1 METAANVR
9 TYSRSGRDVSAR
21 SVSSIDLSPRRDSHV
36 CSENSPPDLTL
47 HHTRKRRAVVKE
59 DNLCPRSEFRDVGIE
74 ESNKKD
80 NKKKHQGE
88 RKIKAF
94 ECFIVCLHVCVLR
107 ENFKQNL
114 SKKKKK
120 HTRTTNTDLILQF
133 ARFKGWYSVI
143 RLKWPA
149 KKVVDDSHYKKTSR
163 QRS

>member
-1 METAANVR
+1 MVCNFSFDCVRVKTENKLHSFKTGKTRVETAANVR

-74 ESNKKD
+74 ESNKKN

-94 ECFIVCLHVCVLR
+94 ECFIVCVHVCVLR

-114 SKKKKK
+114 SKKIKNI
-120 HTRTTNTDLILQF
+120 HAQQTLT
-133 ARFKGWYSVI
+133 
-143 RLKWPA
+143 
-149 KKVVDDSHYKKTSR
+149 
-163 QRS
+163 

>member
-21 SVSSIDLSPRRDSHV
+21 SVSSIDLSHRRDSHV

-94 ECFIVCLHVCVLR
+94 ECFIVCVHVCVLR

-114 SKKKKK
+114 SKKRKNI
-120 HTRTTNTDLILQF
+120 HAQQTLTWPQ
-133 ARFKGWYSVI
+133 
-143 RLKWPA
+143 RLVFCNPA
-149 KKVVDDSHYKKTSR
+149 KMASEEGR
-163 QRS
+163 GWQPL

>member
-9 TYSRSGRDVSAR
+9 TYSRVGRDVSAR

-74 ESNKKD
+74 ESNKK
-80 NKKKHQGE
+80 KHQGE

-94 ECFIVCLHVCVLR
+94 ECFIVCVHVCVLR

-114 SKKKKK
+114 SKKRKNI
-120 HTRTTNTDLILQF
+120 HAQQTLT
-133 ARFKGWYSVI
+133 
-143 RLKWPA
+143 
-149 KKVVDDSHYKKTSR
+149 
-163 QRS
+163 

>member
-74 ESNKKD
+74 ESNKK
-80 NKKKHQGE
+80 KHQGE

-94 ECFIVCLHVCVLR
+94 ECFIVCVLR

>member
-36 CSENSPPDLTL
+36 CSENSPPDLSL
-47 HHTRKRRAVVKE
+47 HHTRKRRAV
-59 DNLCPRSEFRDVGIE
+59 CPRSEFRDVGIE
-74 ESNKKD
+74 ESNKKN

-94 ECFIVCLHVCVLR
+94 ECFIVCVHVRVLR

-114 SKKKKK
+114 SKKRKNI
-120 HTRTTNTDLILQF
+120 HAQQTLT
-133 ARFKGWYSVI
+133 
-143 RLKWPA
+143 
-149 KKVVDDSHYKKTSR
+149 
-163 QRS
+163 

>member
-59 DNLCPRSEFRDVGIE
+59 DNLCPRSEFRDVGID

-88 RKIKAF
+88 RKISLWMLY
-94 ECFIVCLHVCVLR
+94 CVCACVCVKGELQT
-107 ENFKQNL
+107 EFI
-114 SKKKKK
+114 KKKEKTYTHNK
-120 HTRTTNTDLILQF
+120 HWPDFAICTLQ
-133 ARFKGWYSVI
+133 
-143 RLKWPA
+143 RLVFCNPA
-149 KKVVDDSHYKKTSR
+149 KMASEEGR
-163 QRS
+163 GWQPL

>member
-9 TYSRSGRDVSAR
+9 TYSRSGRDVSVR
-21 SVSSIDLSPRRDSHV
+21 SVSSIDLSPRPDSHV

-47 HHTRKRRAVVKE
+47 HHARKRRAVVKE
-59 DNLCPRSEFRDVGIE
+59 DNLSPRSEFRDVGIE

-88 RKIKAF
+88 RKIKAL
-94 ECFIVCLHVCVLR
+94 CACVCVKGELQT
-107 ENFKQNL
+107 EFI
-114 SKKKKK
+114 KKKKK

>member
-21 SVSSIDLSPRRDSHV
+21 SVSSIDLSHRRDSHV

-94 ECFIVCLHVCVLR
+94 ECFIVCVHVCVLR

-114 SKKKKK
+114 SKKEKTYTHNK
-120 HTRTTNTDLILQF
+120 HWPDFAICTLQ
-133 ARFKGWYSVI
+133 
-143 RLKWPA
+143 RLVFCNPA
-149 KKVVDDSHYKKTSR
+149 KMASEEGR
-163 QRS
+163 GWQPL